1 MNKRLILLSNDDGVE
16 SEGILK
22 LREAVSHLGDVYI
35 VAPDKERSGASHSI
49 TLGQPIRVKQ
59 LDDKVFSVSGTP
71 ADCALL
77 GIFELLPGK
86 PDLVLSGINKGYNL
100 GEDVFYSGTVAAARE
115 GAIYDIPALAISL
128 GTSTSEYYWET
139 AKYFTKVII
148 DEIFK
153 LRLDFELIN
162 INIPNKPKDEIRG
175 IRIVRLGRRSYQDP
189 VEKREDNIYYIGG
202 EPLWRKEPGTDLK
215 AVSDGFV
222 SITPL
227 NIDLTDYDELK
238 RLQWDLTF

>member
-71 ADCALL
+71 ADCVLL

-86 PDLVLSGINKGYNL
+86 PDLVLSGINRGYNL

-153 LRLDFELIN
+153 SRLDFELIN
-162 INIPNKPKDEIRG
+162 INIPNKPRDEIRG

-189 VEKREDNIYYIGG
+189 VDKREDNIYYIGG

>member
-1 MNKRLILLSNDDGVE
+1 MNKRLILLSNDDGVG

-22 LREAVSHLGDVYI
+22 LREAVSHLGEVYI
-35 VAPDKERSGASHSI
+35 VAPDQERSGASHSI
-49 TLGQPIRVKQ
+49 TLGQPIKVRQ
-59 LDDKVFSVSGTP
+59 LDEKTFSVSGTP
-71 ADCALL
+71 ADCVLL

-86 PDLVLSGINKGYNL
+86 PDLVLSGINRGYNL

-128 GTSTSEYYWET
+128 GTSTSDYYWDT
-139 AKYFTKVII
+139 AKYFTKIII

-162 INIPNKPKDEIRG
+162 INIPNKPKHEIRG

-189 VEKREDNIYYIGG
+189 VEKRENNIYYIGG
-202 EPLWRKEPGTDLK
+202 EPLWKKEPGTDLK
-215 AVSDGFV
+215 AVSDGYV